1 MHPYL
6 LLFAGTGILL
16 IALGTPLARRNVP
29 PNHWYGFRIRATL
42 ADPDVWYETNA
53 TAGRDMIRLGILVA
67 ILSVALPS
75 LFTLR
80 DPDYAGIMGA
90 AVGAGSI
97 IMTIRGF
104 LLARRLVKE
113 RRGR

>member
-6 LLFAGTGILL
+6 LLFAGVGILL
-16 IALGTPLARRNVP
+16 IAIGTPLARRNIP
-29 PNHWYGFRIRATL
+29 PNHWYGFRIRATF

-67 ILSVALPS
+67 VLSAVLP
-75 LFTLR
+75 FVVRLR
-80 DPDYAGIMGA
+80 DADYAGIMA
-90 AVGAGSI
+90 ATVGAGSI
-97 IMTIRGF
+97 ILTIRGF
-104 LLARRLVKE
+104 LLANRLLRE